1 MHKHDLDLIASFAD
15 GTIEDETEARDL
27 VASCDECRAE
37 YQSQLEV
44 LELLATAPPV
54 AMSEL
59 EKAALH
65 RDLWT
70 ELRSEPSTAAA
81 RTPWYRWAYVAAG
94 LFVVVGLAGALSR
107 LPFGGGDAASD
118 NTFVE
123 ISSAL
128 DGDAGQGG
136 DLPLFDA
143 PDAASGGEESVETT
157 QAASESLLLP
167 FPELAEEARAL
178 RQSDSRT
185 GQLTT
190 DPDEI
195 DRCLE
200 KSGLFDHVVVEELE
214 LDQRY
219 LVVMAREGSTDQTV
233 TFIALESC
241 EIVHRDG

>member
-1 MHKHDLDLIASFAD
+1 MHKHDLDLIASLAD
-15 GTIEDETEARDL
+15 GTIEDATEARDL

-37 YQSQLEV
+37 YHSQLEV
-44 LELLATAPPV
+44 LEILAAAPPV

-70 ELRSEPSTAAA
+70 ELRTEPSTPAA
-81 RTPWYRWAYVAAG
+81 RAPWYRWAYVAAG

-107 LPFGGGDAASD
+107 LPFGAGDAASD
-118 NTFVE
+118 TFVE
-123 ISSAL
+123 VSSGL

-136 DLPLFDA
+136 DIPLFDA

-157 QAASESLLLP
+157 AAAESLLLP

-178 RQSDSRT
+178 RQSGSRS
-185 GQLTT
+185 GQLMT
-190 DPDEI
+190 DPVQI
-195 DRCLE
+195 DQCLE
-200 KSGLFDHVVVEELE
+200 KSGLADHVVVEELE

-219 LVVMAREGSTDQTV
+219 LVVMAREGSADQTV

>member
-37 YQSQLEV
+37 YHSQLEV
-44 LELLATAPPV
+44 LEILAAAPPV
-54 AMSEL
+54 VMSEL

-70 ELRSEPSTAAA
+70 ELRSEPSTSAVRA
-81 RTPWYRWAYVAAG
+81 PWYRWAYVAAG
-94 LFVVVGLAGALSR
+94 LFVAVGLAGALSR
-107 LPFGGGDAASD
+107 LPFGAGDAASD
-118 NTFVE
+118 TTFVE

-136 DLPLFDA
+136 DIPLFDA
-143 PDAASGGEESVETT
+143 PDSASGGEESVETT
-157 QAASESLLLP
+157 AAGSESLLLP

-178 RQSDSRT
+178 RQSDNRS
-185 GQLTT
+185 GQLMT

-200 KSGLFDHVVVEELE
+200 KSGLADHVVVEELE

-219 LVVMAREGSTDQTV
+219 LVVMTREGTDQTV
-233 TFIALESC
+233 TFIALEGC

>member
-15 GTIEDETEARDL
+15 GTIEDETDARDL

-37 YQSQLEV
+37 YHSQLEI
-44 LELLATAPPV
+44 LEILAAAPPV

-70 ELRSEPSTAAA
+70 ELRSQPSTPAA
-81 RTPWYRWAYVAAG
+81 RAPWYRWAYVAAG
-94 LFVVVGLAGALSR
+94 LFVVVGVAGALSR
-107 LPFGGGDAASD
+107 LPFGAGDAASEG
-118 NTFVE
+118 TFVE

-128 DGDAGQGG
+128 DGDAGQGE
-136 DLPLFDA
+136 DLPLSEA
-143 PDAASGGEESVETT
+143 PNADSGGDESVATT
-157 QAASESLLLP
+157 AAAESLLLP
-167 FPELAEEARAL
+167 FPELAEEARQL
-178 RQSDSRT
+178 RQSGSRA
-185 GQLTT
+185 GQLMT
-190 DPDEI
+190 DQAEI
-195 DRCLE
+195 DQCLE
-200 KSGLFDHVVVEELE
+200 KSGLADQVVVEELE

>member
-37 YQSQLEV
+37 YHSQLEV
-44 LELLATAPPV
+44 LEILAAAPPV

-70 ELRSEPSTAAA
+70 ELRSEPSTSAA
-81 RTPWYRWAYVAAG
+81 RAPWYRWAYVAAG
-94 LFVVVGLAGALSR
+94 LFVVVGVAGALSR
-107 LPFGGGDAASD
+107 LPFGAGDASSD
-118 NTFVE
+118 TFAEV
-123 ISSAL
+123 SSAL

-136 DLPLFDA
+136 DIPLFDA

-157 QAASESLLLP
+157 AAAESLLLP
-167 FPELAEEARAL
+167 FPELAEEAREL
-178 RQSDSRT
+178 RQSGSRA
-185 GQLTT
+185 GQLMT
-190 DPDEI
+190 DPVAI
-195 DRCLE
+195 DQCLE
-200 KSGLFDHVVVEELE
+200 KSGLGDHVVVEELE